1 MSRYKNTE
9 LYTIERRWLFVAIVF
24 VALASFA
31 YIYFLCASVA
41 HVVVR
46 KEINQEIASLSS
58 NISGL
63 ESKYIQAQ
71 HSVSAEIASMHGYV
85 PAETKVYIQPA
96 KATVALSKNN
106 DS

>member
-9 LYTIERRWLFVAIVF
+9 LYTTERKLLYAAVAFI
-24 VALASFA
+24 LMASFA
-31 YIYFLCASVA
+31 YIYFLCSSVA

-46 KEINQEIASLSS
+46 KEISQQIVALSS
-58 NISGL
+58 NISAL

-71 HSVSAEIASMHGYV
+71 HSVSADIASMHGYV
-85 PAETKVYIQPA
+85 PAVGKVYIEPA